1 MVTTIS
7 VAIIDIHCTA
17 SKNCTN
23 NNNNDDRRSRN
34 DGGNNGNHEAA
45 SAPKHRC
52 LCKRP
57 PRDNIGWVCHSLP
70 MDGAPWV

>member
-1 MVTTIS
+1 MVTTIR

-17 SKNCTN
+17 SKKCAN

-34 DGGNNGNHEAA
+34 DGGNNGNHEAP
-45 SAPKHRC
+45 SAPKNRC

-57 PRDNIGWVCHSLP
+57 PLG
-70 MDGAPWV
+70 